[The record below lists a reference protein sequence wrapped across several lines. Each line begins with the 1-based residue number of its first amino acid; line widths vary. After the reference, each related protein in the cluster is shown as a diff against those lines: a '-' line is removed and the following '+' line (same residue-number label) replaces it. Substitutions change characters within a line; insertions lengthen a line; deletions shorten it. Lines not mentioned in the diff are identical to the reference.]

1 MTMATRI
8 ITVAA
13 AAMLAA
19 FPARAAT
26 TIYAASVYAQT
37 NVTNAGSALF
47 AVDGNA
53 ALISAGGEL
62 VLQYAYPLTGQ
73 NVAAA
78 LGALAP
84 LPAFN
89 FLSISV
95 GEIIGGVAT
104 YSAGSIPFVDAGAG
118 GVVNFDL
125 AALCA
130 TVSATGCSLVRIQN
144 LAAFGTP
151 GALLDGVSGVT
162 NAPEPAAWALM
173 MLGFAGVGWRLKQA
187 RGRILGDAARRKRG
201 SAFA

>member
-8 ITVAA
+8 LIVAA

-26 TIYAASVYAQT
+26 TIYAASVYSQT
-37 NVTNAGSALF
+37 NVSNAGNALF
-47 AVDGNA
+47 ANDGNS
-53 ALISAGGEL
+53 ALIAAGGEL
-62 VLQYAYPLTGQ
+62 VLQYAHPLTGQ

-78 LGALAP
+78 LGALSP

-89 FLSISV
+89 FLAISV

-104 YSAGSIPFVDAGAG
+104 YSAGTIPFVDMGAG
-118 GVVNFDL
+118 GVSNFDL
-125 AALCA
+125 SALCA
-130 TVSATGCSLVRIQN
+130 TVSATGCSLIRVQN

-173 MLGFAGVGWRLKQA
+173 MLGFAGVGWRLKRA
-187 RGRILGDAARRKRG
+187 RGRILGDAASRNHR